1 MTRPRLVTWTAVGL
15 AAGVLGSV
23 LLVSALS
30 GGLTGPWN
38 KTATEVLV
46 SALLGT
52 AVLATAVVVAH
63 HVPDNWLGPV
73 IALMGLEP
81 FVNSA
86 LDVLSNAAR
95 VGSNPASVFAKAAE
109 VSWMWIY
116 VPVGLL
122 LAVFPDGRPAARSGR
137 IALIGLP
144 AVAVAFQLLAGIGGA
159 SDAVGAVTAPT
170 AIALVPVFLALLILA
185 STAVV
190 QRYREGDLVIRAQLR
205 WLALAGTGLPLTL
218 LLGSFGY
225 FVLGTS
231 IPTLA
236 GIVLLYFAVPVATA
250 VAVMRHRLFDVDDAL
265 IASGV
270 YALMATLVVGVFTAV
285 SAGTGVVLGHSSTTA
300 AVVVTAG
307 AAFTLGSMHTW
318 VERRLGR
325 SLFPARERALHAI
338 ARLHQRVRAGTASPE
353 EVLAALREALPD
365 PGLTVTYADAA
376 VASDSEAG
384 AEDPIATPVLLG
396 DTLVGHLHPSP
407 GARHHPSRDVA
418 TAAALLLETARLR
431 AGPATAL
438 VEVEASRE
446 RILLVGYDERRRLER
461 DLHDG
466 AQQRLVSLGLRLRLL
481 QRALG
486 PSAEGVASELDEAVA
501 QVATTIAELRLLAH
515 GIRPSSLDDG
525 LAAALAHLAQN
536 TPLPLTLDIEGDD
549 SLPDAVTT
557 TAYFVA
563 AEAVTNAVRY
573 AEADHIVVRLRREAD
588 DLTVQISDDGLGGA
602 RPRPGSGLTGLD
614 DRVSGAGGCL
624 RLLSPPGG
632 GTVVE
637 ARLPCGS

>member
-1 MTRPRLVTWTAVGL
+1 MTWPRLVTWTAVGL
-15 AAGVLGSV
+15 AVAVLGSV

-30 GGLTGPWN
+30 GGFTGPWEE
-38 KTATEVLV
+38 TATEVLV
-46 SALLGT
+46 SSLLGT
-52 AVLATAVVVAH
+52 AVLVTAVVVAH

-86 LDVLSNAAR
+86 LDLLGNAAR
-95 VGSNPASVFAKAAE
+95 VGSSPAAGFAKAAE
-109 VSWMWIY
+109 VTWMWIY

-122 LAVFPDGRPAARSGR
+122 LAVFPDGRPAGRSGR
-137 IALIGLP
+137 TALIGLP
-144 AVAVAFQLLAGIGGA
+144 TVAVAFQLLAGVGG
-159 SDAVGAVTAPT
+159 SYAVGASTVPLK
-170 AIALVPVFLALLILA
+170 IALVVVFHGLLILA
-185 STAVV
+185 SIAVV
-190 QRYREGDLVIRAQLR
+190 QRYRQGDPIVRAQLR

-225 FVLGTS
+225 FVLGS
-231 IPTLA
+231 PIPTLV
-236 GIVLLYFAVPVATA
+236 GIVLVYLAVPIVTA
-250 VAVMRHRLFDVDDAL
+250 IAVMRHRLFDVDDAL

-300 AVVVTAG
+300 AVVV
-307 AAFTLGSMHTW
+307 AALSAFSFGSMHGR

-338 ARLHQRVRAGTASPE
+338 ARLHERVRAGTASPQ
-353 EVLAALREALPD
+353 EVLAVLREAIPD
-365 PGLTVTYADAA
+365 PGLTVTYVDDP
-376 VASDSEAG
+376 VAPDREAG
-384 AEDPIATPVLLG
+384 DEDPIATPVLLG

-407 GARHHPSRDVA
+407 GAKHHLSRGVA
-418 TAAALLLETARLR
+418 AAAALLLETARLR
-431 AGPATAL
+431 AGLANAL

-481 QRALG
+481 QRGLG
-486 PSAEGVASELDEAVA
+486 PSAEGVAAELDEAVA
-501 QVATTIAELRLLAH
+501 QVATTVSELRLLAH

-525 LAAALAHLAQN
+525 LAAALGHLAQN
-536 TPLPLTLDIEGDD
+536 TALPLTLDIDGADD
-549 SLPDAVTT
+549 LPDVVTT

-563 AEAVTNAVRY
+563 AEAVTNAARY
-573 AEADHIVVRLRREAD
+573 AHADHILVRMRREAD
-588 DLTVQISDDGLGGA
+588 ELTVQINDDGLGGA
-602 RPRPGSGLTGLD
+602 RSRPGSGLAGLD
-614 DRVSGAGGCL
+614 DRVSSAGGRL
-624 RLLSPPGG
+624 RLVSPPGG
-632 GTVVE
+632 GTLVE
-637 ARLPCGS
+637 ARLPCVS

>member
-1 MTRPRLVTWTAVGL
+1 MTWPRLVTWTAVVL
-15 AAGVLGSV
+15 AVGVLGSV

-30 GGLTGPWN
+30 GGFTGPWD

-46 SALLGT
+46 SSLLGT
-52 AVLATAVVVAH
+52 AVLVTAVVVAH

-73 IALMGLEP
+73 VALMGLEP

-86 LDVLSNAAR
+86 LDVLGNTLR
-95 VGSNPASVFAKAAE
+95 VGSNPAAFFAKTAD

-122 LAVFPDGRPAARSGR
+122 LAVFPDGRPATRSGWT
-137 IALIGLP
+137 ALIGLP
-144 AVAVAFQLLAGIGGA
+144 AVAVTFQLLAGVGG
-159 SDAVGAVTAPT
+159 SDAVGALTVPLK
-170 AIALVPVFLALLILA
+170 IALVSVFHGLLVLA
-185 STAVV
+185 SIAVV
-190 QRYREGDLVIRAQLR
+190 QRYRQGDLVVRAQLR

-225 FVLGTS
+225 FVLGTP
-231 IPTLA
+231 IPSLV
-236 GIVLLYFAVPVATA
+236 GIVLVYLAVPISTA
-250 VAVMRHRLFDVDDAL
+250 IAVMRHRLFDVDDAL

-270 YALMATLVVGVFTAV
+270 YAFMATLVGGVFTAV
-285 SAGTGVVLGHSSTTA
+285 SAGTGVMLGHSSTTA

-307 AAFTLGSMHTW
+307 LAFSLGSVHSR

-325 SLFPARERALHAI
+325 SLFPARERALHAV
-338 ARLHQRVRAGTASPE
+338 ARLHDRVRAGTASPE
-353 EVLAALREALPD
+353 EVLAALREGIPD

-376 VASDSEAG
+376 VAPGREAG

-396 DTLVGHLHPSP
+396 DTLVGHLHSSP
-407 GARHHPSRDVA
+407 GAKHHPSRDVA
-418 TAAALLLETARLR
+418 SAAALLLETARLR
-431 AGPATAL
+431 AGLATAL
-438 VEVEASRE
+438 VEVEASRQ

-481 QRALG
+481 QRGLG
-486 PSAEGVASELDEAVA
+486 PSEQGVAAELDEAVA
-501 QVATTIAELRLLAH
+501 QVATTVSELRLLAH

-525 LAAALAHLAQN
+525 LAAALGHLAQN
-536 TPLPLTLDIEGDD
+536 TALPLTLDIDGDD
-549 SLPDAVTT
+549 DLPDVVTT

-573 AEADHIVVRLRREAD
+573 AHADHILVRMRCEAD
-588 DLTVQISDDGLGGA
+588 ELTVQINDDGLGGA
-602 RPRPGSGLTGLD
+602 SPRPGSGLAGLD
-614 DRVSGAGGCL
+614 DRVSSAGGRL
-624 RLLSPPGG
+624 RLVSPPGG
-632 GTVVE
+632 GTLVE

>member
-1 MTRPRLVTWTAVGL
+1 MTWTAVGL
-15 AAGVLGSV
+15 AVGVVGSV

-30 GGLTGPWN
+30 HGFAEPWGR
-38 KTATEVLV
+38 TATEVLV
-46 SALLGT
+46 SSLLGT
-52 AVLATAVVVAH
+52 IVLVTAVVVAQQ
-63 HVPDNWLGPV
+63 VPNNWLSPV

-81 FVNSA
+81 FINAA
-86 LDVLSNAAR
+86 LDVLGDPAR
-95 VGSNPASVFAKAAE
+95 VGSNAAAVLAKAAE

-122 LAVFPDGRPAARSGR
+122 LIVFPDGRPASRPGR
-137 IALIGLP
+137 TALMGLP
-144 AVAVAFQLLAGIGGA
+144 AVAVAFQVLAGFGGV
-159 SDAVGAVTAPT
+159 SDAMGAVTAPLT
-170 AIALVPVFLALLILA
+170 VALVVAFHGLLIAA
-185 STAVV
+185 SAAVV
-190 QRYREGDLVIRAQLR
+190 LRYRQGDLVVRAQLR

-236 GIVLLYFAVPVATA
+236 GIVLVYLAIPISTA
-250 VAVMRHRLFDVDDAL
+250 VAVMRHRLFDVDDAI

-270 YALMATLVVGVFTAV
+270 YVLMATMVVGVFTAV
-285 SAGTGVVLGHSSTTA
+285 SAGTGVILGHSSTTA

-307 AAFTLGSMHTW
+307 SAFMLGSVHSR

-338 ARLHQRVRAGTASPE
+338 ARLHERVRAGAASPE
-353 EVLAALREALPD
+353 EVLATLREAILD
-365 PGLTVTYADAA
+365 PGLTLTYADAA
-376 VASDSEAG
+376 VASDRKAEV
-384 AEDPIATPVLLG
+384 EDPIATPVLLG
-396 DTLVGHLHPSP
+396 DTLVGHLHPGP

-418 TAAALLLETARLR
+418 AAAALLFETARLR
-431 AGPATAL
+431 VGLATAL
-438 VEVEASRE
+438 AEVEASRE

-481 QRALG
+481 QRGLG
-486 PSAEGVASELDEAVA
+486 PSGADIAARLDEAVA
-501 QVATTIAELRLLAH
+501 QVATTVSELRLLAH

-536 TPLPLTLDIEGDD
+536 TTLPLTLDVQGDD
-549 SLPDAVTT
+549 GLPDAVTT

-573 AEADHIVVRLRREAD
+573 AEADHILVSLRREAD
-588 DLTVQISDDGLGGA
+588 ELTVQINDNGLGGA
-602 RPRPGSGLTGLD
+602 RARPGSGLTGLK
-614 DRVSGAGGCL
+614 DRVAGAGGCL
-624 RLLSPPGG
+624 RVVSPSGG
-632 GTVVE
+632 GTLVE